1 MSDRRDP
8 TRQALHP
15 GGRRAYD
22 PPLSTGDCARAIGVD
37 TAFIIG
43 EIEDRRLKAMHTV
56 RPGGR
61 RLFRVYAEDFLAYV
75 RAHWSHDALP
85 RAQHY
90 LASRTKPLRPTEA
103 VERPSPAHATQRP
116 EPSEPA

>member
-1 MSDRRDP
+1 MSERRDP

-43 EIEDRRLKAMHTV
+43 EIEDRRLKATHTV

-61 RLFRVYAEDFLAYV
+61 RLFRIYAEDFLAYV

-90 LASRTKPLRPTEA
+90 LASRTKPLRPKEA
-103 VERPSPAHATQRP
+103 GVRPSPWQAP